1 MSSTGRP
8 ESELH
13 RSAQRE
19 GEFHAGAP
27 LVIGLTG
34 GIGSGK
40 SEVTRA
46 FAVRGVEFVDAD
58 RAAHAVSAGGTA
70 GFDAVVAEFGAEA
83 VGDDGELDRA
93 WLRRRVFADASA
105 RARLEAIVHPRV
117 HDYMVNA
124 MAEWRGAYGLLSVP
138 LLLERGGLLSRIARV
153 LVVDC
158 PEDEQVRRVVERS
171 GWKPEDVRA
180 VMATQ
185 LPRAARLAR
194 ADDIIDNGGP
204 KSAIAPQVARLD
216 TLYREIATRQP
227 TGAPAGA

>member
-1 MSSTGRP
+1 MSSTGHP
-8 ESELH
+8 ERELQA
-13 RSAQRE
+13 SAQRD
-19 GEFHAGAP
+19 GTSVRAP

-46 FAVRGVEFVDAD
+46 FAVRGIEFVDAD

-70 GFDAVVAEFGAEA
+70 GFDAVVSEFGAEA
-83 VGDDGELDRA
+83 AGDDGELDRA
-93 WLRRRVFADASA
+93 WLRRRVFADAIA
-105 RARLEAIVHPRV
+105 RARLEGILHPLI

-124 MAEWRGAYGLLSVP
+124 MAQWRGAYGLLCVP
-138 LLLERGGLLSRIARV
+138 LLLERGGLLARVARV

-171 GWKPEDVRA
+171 GLKAEDVRA

-185 LPRAARLAR
+185 MTRAARLAR
-194 ADDIIDNGGP
+194 ADDIIDNIGA
-204 KSAIAPQVARLD
+204 KADIAPQVARLD
-216 TLYREIATRQP
+216 ALYREIAARQR

>member
-1 MSSTGRP
+1 MS
-8 ESELH
+8 L
-13 RSAQRE
+13 
-19 GEFHAGAP
+19 P

-40 SEVTRA
+40 SEVARA
-46 FAVRGVEFVDAD
+46 FAVRGVECVDAD

-70 GFDAVVAEFGAEA
+70 GFDAVVAEFGDEA

-93 WLRRRVFADASA
+93 WLRHRVFADAAA
-105 RARLEAIVHPRV
+105 RGRLEALLHPLI
-117 HDYMVNA
+117 HDYLLHA

-138 LLLERGGLLSRIARV
+138 LLLERGGLLSRVARV

-171 GWKPEDVRA
+171 GLQPEDVRA

-185 LPRAARLAR
+185 MARAARLAR
-194 ADDIIDNGGP
+194 ADDIIDNSGT
-204 KSAIAPQVARLD
+204 KADLAPQVARLD
-216 TLYREIATRQP
+216 ALYREIAGRKR